1 MPAWYLQRWEKFAT
15 KVAFISE
22 EATCTYADLLNF
34 YQQAA
39 ATLAQLQLN
48 EPQGFALMGDHGP
61 VSTAW
66 LFLLQEQGHWVVP
79 LSTAAGDYAEKLTQV
94 PVHWVIQTTA
104 TQASVVRVEVA
115 KHNVIATEVTAL
127 RHGLVLFSSGTSG
140 RPKIMVQDLPNLLSR
155 YESRRENHL
164 RILVLLGFDH
174 IGGLNTLWGA
184 LAAGSTLVV
193 VAHRAPS
200 TVLTALAKYQVN
212 VLPASPTFLNL
223 LVVAGEWSQ
232 YDLSALRLIT
242 YGTEP
247 MPPSLLER
255 LRALLPH
262 VRLVQTFGTTETGIL
277 QTESVSADSTFLR
290 LVDPAVEWKVID
302 GELWLKS
309 QTQIKGYFRQTSNAF
324 TADGW
329 FRTGDRVEQAADGS
343 LRILGREGESI
354 NVGGEKLMPVEVET
368 VLLENSQVVDCRVYG
383 VPNLL
388 TGQTVVADIV
398 TSATADPER
407 LRAQLRQLCRQRLPR
422 YKVPT
427 QINFVSTVSGARLK
441 KTR

>member
-1 MPAWYLQRWEKFAT
+1 
-15 KVAFISE
+15 
-22 EATCTYADLLNF
+22 
-34 YQQAA
+34 
-39 ATLAQLQLN
+39 
-48 EPQGFALMGDHGP
+48 
-61 VSTAW
+61 
-66 LFLLQEQGHWVVP
+66 
-79 LSTAAGDYAEKLTQV
+79 
-94 PVHWVIQTTA
+94 
-104 TQASVVRVEVA
+104 
-115 KHNVIATEVTAL
+115 
-127 RHGLVLFSSGTSG
+127 
-140 RPKIMVQDLPNLLSR
+140 
-155 YESRRENHL
+155 
-164 RILVLLGFDH
+164 
-174 IGGLNTLWGA
+174 
-184 LAAGSTLVV
+184 
-193 VAHRAPS
+193 
-200 TVLTALAKYQVN
+200 
-212 VLPASPTFLNL
+212 
-223 LVVAGEWSQ
+223 
-232 YDLSALRLIT
+232 
-242 YGTEP
+242 

-398 TSATADPER
+398 TSVTAAPEL